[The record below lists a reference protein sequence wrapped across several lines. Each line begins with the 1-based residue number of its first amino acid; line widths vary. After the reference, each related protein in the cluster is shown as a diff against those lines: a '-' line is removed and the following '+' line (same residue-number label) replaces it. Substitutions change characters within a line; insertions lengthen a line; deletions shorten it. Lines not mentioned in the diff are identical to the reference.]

1 MFFLDE
7 AHLLF
12 TGASKAFLEA
22 VTQTVRLI
30 RSKGV
35 GVFFVTQNPTD
46 VPSSVLGQLGNRV
59 QHALRTFTPEDADA
73 LRKTVRTFPKSDDY
87 DLGELLTALGT
98 GEAAVTVLSER
109 GRPDAGR
116 VDDAAGAAVVDGR
129 GRRAGARRRR
139 RRLAAAGQVRR
150 GRSTGSPPTSGSR
163 PGWRR
168 RRRRAPAP
176 EAPAA
181 SRRPS
186 APPAPRAGRSR
197 STDDGGVVGAVL
209 GSSAFRS
216 FARSAASA
224 LGREISRG
232 IFGTRRRR

>member
-1 MFFLDE
+1 VFFLDE

-35 GVFFVTQNPTD
+35 GIFFVTQNPTD

-87 DLGELLTALGT
+87 DLAELLTALGT

-109 GRPDAGR
+109 GAPTPVAATMLRAPRSSMGA
-116 VDDAAGAAVVDGR
+116 VDEQV
-129 GRRAGARRRR
+129 RAGVVAASPLRARYATAVDRESAYE
-139 RRLAAAGQVRR
+139 RLAAKLA
-150 GRSTGSPPTSGSR
+150 PP
-163 PGWRR
+163 P
-168 RRRRAPAP
+168 P
-176 EAPAA
+176 E
-181 SRRPS
+181 
-186 APPAPRAGRSR
+186 PAPRAERAPSR
-197 STDDGGVVGAVL
+197 RRTREPEADGGVVEAVL
-209 GSSAFRS
+209 GSSAFRA